1 MSDPSAATNLS
12 SLRPGGEPAAP
23 RANHKRK
30 LLNYLIDPKLQL
42 RYVLVVTILS
52 AAIAGTLGFMIYQQH
67 RAASESIEQDLRVF
81 AQKTQA
87 EEQGF
92 QEEIADN
99 LEHADRQL
107 VYKMGAMGLGL
118 VMILSMFLLVM
129 THKVAGPL
137 YKVSLYFERMA
148 DGRLGVITPLR
159 HGDMLQDFFAEFKAM
174 HESLRARA
182 AADAAVMLGAVHV
195 LRASQD
201 QNQSDYRGDAQR
213 KLADELDA
221 LEQHA
226 AELKKRLA

>member
-1 MSDPSAATNLS
+1 MP
-12 SLRPGGEPAAP
+12 LRTPPAAP
-23 RANHKRK
+23 RSNHKRR
-30 LLNYLIDPKLQL
+30 LLNYLLDPKLQL

-67 RAASESIEQDLRVF
+67 RAASESIEEDMKVL
-81 AQKTQA
+81 AQKSD
-87 EEQGF
+87 EHDF

-107 VYKMGAMGLGL
+107 VYKMGAMGLAL

-182 AADAAVMLGAVHV
+182 AADADAMERAVAA
-195 LRASQD
+195 LRASQ
-201 QNQSDYRGDAQR
+201 NQGDYRGEAHR

-221 LEQHA
+221 LEKHA
-226 AELKKRLA
+226 AGLKKRLA